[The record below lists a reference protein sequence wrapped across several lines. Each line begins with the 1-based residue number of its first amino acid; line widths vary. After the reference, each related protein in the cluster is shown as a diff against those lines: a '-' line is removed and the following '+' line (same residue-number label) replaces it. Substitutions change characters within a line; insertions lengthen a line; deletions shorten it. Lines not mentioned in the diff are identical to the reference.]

1 MMEDMVERW
10 VEVRNHPEYEVSS
23 NGRVRRIKDGMILS
37 QSSNVKNG
45 AMRVYLDRKRHY
57 VHRLVAEAFFD
68 DDSDRVVRHRDGD
81 KRNNSVLN
89 LVKDMPDFSLQVEE
103 EDESLWP

>member
-1 MMEDMVERW
+1 MMEGVVERW

-23 NGRVRRIKDGMILS
+23 NGRVRRIKDGMILR

-45 AMRVYLDRKRHY
+45 AMRVYLNRKRHY
-57 VHRLVAEAFFD
+57 VHRLVAEAFFG
-68 DDSDRVVRHRDGD
+68 DDSDRVVHHRDGNR
-81 KRNNSVLN
+81 RNNSVLN
-89 LVKDMPDFSLQVEE
+89 LVKDMPDFSLQTEE

>member
-1 MMEDMVERW
+1 MMKDMVERW

-23 NGRVRRIKDGMILS
+23 NGRVRRIKDGMILR